1 MKKEIIVSYP
11 NKKEGTT
18 GLAIQVLTIGDYFQ
32 GIYIGRFWDN
42 KLMEKVFVDK
52 DEIEGLIDELRDLT
66 QKITDDQM
74 GDFDEN
80 SN

>member
-32 GIYIGRFWDN
+32 GIYIGRFWN
-42 KLMEKVFVDK
+42 KEMDEWVFIDK
-52 DEIEGLIDELRDLT
+52 DEIDDLIEELKKLKKAFSGVIEG
-66 QKITDDQM
+66 
-74 GDFDEN
+74 
-80 SN
+80 